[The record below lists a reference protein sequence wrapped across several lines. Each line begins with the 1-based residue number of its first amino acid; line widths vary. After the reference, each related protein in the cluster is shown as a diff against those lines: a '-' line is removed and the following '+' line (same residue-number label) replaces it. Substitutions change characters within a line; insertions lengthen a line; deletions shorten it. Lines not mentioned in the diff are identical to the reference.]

1 MREKRWASLRSQGD
15 QIETIKV
22 SEGMRALGLTLVER
36 DVFGEFGAEEGQG
49 TVCVFAM
56 CC

>member
-1 MREKRWASLRSQGD
+1 MVGD
-15 QIETIKV
+15 SKILGYRIETIKV
-22 SEGMRALGLTLVER
+22 FECMRALGSILVER

>member
-1 MREKRWASLRSQGD
+1 MVGDSKILGD

-22 SEGMRALGLTLVER
+22 FECMRALGPILVER

-49 TVCVFAM
+49 TVCVFTM